1 MTLPNI
7 ITKLALAAAALAIA
21 ALALAACSAQPSNDA
36 EIAALRQEIETL
48 KAAQQQP
55 ANAATR
61 TPLPT
66 PTPMPTKTPAPVPTI
81 TPTPTA
87 TPDPPI
93 DEYYVTLNRSTPNNT
108 IGSVL
113 FCVNYP
119 RKPNNFYSCGI
130 GALFNDEDFFLDYL
144 LRQGTI
150 AEWQHAAYFQGND
163 VKVYLNDIAP
173 AIYNLVETKGYVWI
187 QRRLGLTRG
196 EIDNVFLHY
205 YDRSDASSDREG
217 LVVIRN
223 GVLETVTT
231 NADGETVR
239 VELDAVDTEDF
250 LDYLYSIGRI
260 TGEQREDYHWDRELR
275 ISFGDAADALDFFDW
290 TDAAND
296 GISIDSL
303 GIDETDVDY
312 IRRELLPLFQFG
324 D

>member
-1 MTLPNI
+1 
-7 ITKLALAAAALAIA
+7 
-21 ALALAACSAQPSNDA
+21 
-36 EIAALRQEIETL
+36 
-48 KAAQQQP
+48 
-55 ANAATR
+55 
-61 TPLPT
+61 
-66 PTPMPTKTPAPVPTI
+66 MPTKTPAPVPTI

-87 TPDPPI
+87 TPDPRI
-93 DEYYVTLNRSTPNNT
+93 DAYYVILNKVIPGDT
-108 IGSVL
+108 IGVVN
-113 FCVNYP
+113 FCANYP
-119 RKPNNFYSCGI
+119 TSPRNFSDGCGI
-130 GALFNDEDFFLDYL
+130 AALYNDEDLFLDYL

-150 AEWQHAAYFQGND
+150 AEWQHTAYFQNRD
-163 VKVYLNDIAP
+163 VNVYLNDIAP
-173 AIYNLVETKGYVWI
+173 AIYNLVETKGYRWI
-187 QRRLGLTRG
+187 ERRLGFTR
-196 EIDNVFLHY
+196 EKIDTRFLHY

-250 LDYLYSIGRI
+250 LDYLHSIGRI
-260 TGEQREDYHWDRELR
+260 TDEQRQDYHWDRELR